1 MHPAQG
7 AVEVMAISI
16 LNLSGGGVSL
26 EFSSSDAKA
35 VREAI
40 RQRYGLMRRRWFVMS
55 ADVTFGGERFVFQN
69 EWNDPCLISRS
80 ATGAEMLERIASDL
94 GA

>member
-1 MHPAQG
+1 M
-7 AVEVMAISI
+7 AVSI
-16 LNLSGGGVSL
+16 LNLTEGGVSL
-26 EFSSSDAKA
+26 EFDSGDTKA

-40 RQRYGLMRRRWFVMS
+40 RRRYGPLRRRWHVLS

-80 ATGAEMLERIASDL
+80 AAGAEMLERIAGDL
-94 GA
+94 GG